1 MKVFAAR
8 LQTMQMVAIGAT
20 TQSVDIAKVTMR
32 PMRLTATYLLLM
44 TRRGIEAARA
54 LEMVYVAA

>member
-1 MKVFAAR
+1 
-8 LQTMQMVAIGAT
+8 MQMVAIVAT

-32 PMRLTATYLLLM
+32 PMRLTATNLLLM